1 MTISVSD
8 KAFSEG
14 DNVLSVGDKVFS
26 EGDNVFSVSDKA
38 FSEGDN
44 VISKG
49 VVHLFRLQSQSLYK
63 RSSKGFFCNQ

>member
-1 MTISVSD
+1 MFSVGDKAFSEGDKVFSVGD

-14 DNVLSVGDKVFS
+14 DNV
-26 EGDNVFSVSDKA
+26 